1 MTHANAADADR
12 QDDYQLAP
20 PLSDADRQRLRESI
34 AEHGVLVPVTIDQNG
49 TLLDGHHRSA
59 LARELGV
66 ELPEPSV
73 VHCSSEEARLSVAAT
88 LNADRRQMTDGQRTI
103 LGRKLEERF
112 RELARERQ
120 RQAGEQHGRGIDSS
134 GTTVQEL
141 SDTQAN
147 AAARDQVA
155 EAVGLGSGRTYER
168 NAKALEEIEESAPDL
183 YEQIESG
190 EADMREAR
198 KEYRLRKKAERTQ
211 QIAETPPED
220 LDGAYEVIYLDPPW
234 RYEHAEPTRKVEN
247 HYPTMSLDE
256 LKALEVPAADDSVM
270 LMWAT
275 SPMLAQAMSLLDAWG
290 FDYRTSMVWVKDKIG
305 MGYYARQR
313 HELLLIARR
322 GNAPVP
328 EPSARPDSV
337 IEAPREQHSA
347 KPEKVYDLI
356 DAMWPHASK
365 VELFAR
371 NQRPGWASWG
381 NQAGDAA

>member
-112 RELARERQ
+112 RQLARQ
-120 RQAGEQHGRGIDSS
+120 RQEELGRSHGEDPSGQLSRRGSK
-134 GTTVQEL
+134 
-141 SDTQAN
+141 
-147 AAARDQVA
+147 ARDQVA
-155 EAVGLGSGRTYER
+155 EAVGIGSGRTYER

-190 EADMREAR
+190 ETDLRDAR
-198 KEYRLRKKAERTQ
+198 KEYRQRKKAERTQ
-211 QIAETPPED
+211 QIAEAPVAEHTGVYD
-220 LDGAYEVIYLDPPW
+220 VLYVDPPW
-234 RYEHAEPTRKVEN
+234 RYDYSETEARKIEN

-256 LKALEVPAADDSVM
+256 LKALEVPADDDAVM

-275 SPMLAQAMSLLDAWG
+275 SPKLGDALTLLHAWG
-290 FDYRTSMVWVKDKIG
+290 FEYRTSMVWVKDKIG

-313 HELLLIARR
+313 HEFLLIAKR
-322 GNAPVP
+322 GSPPTP

-337 IEAPREQHSA
+337 IDAPRTEHSA
-347 KPEKVYDLI
+347 KPEHVYEVI
-356 DAMWPHASK
+356 EAMWPRARR

-371 NQRPGWASWG
+371 TRRDGWASWG
-381 NQAGDAA
+381 NEAGEAA

>member
-1 MTHANAADADR
+1 MRDANPSQAGW
-12 QDDYQLAP
+12 QDGHYQLAP
-20 PLSDADRQRLRESI
+20 PLSEKDRRRLRDSI
-34 AEHGVLVPVTIDQNG
+34 AEHGVLIPVSVDQDG
-49 TLLDGHHRSA
+49 RLLDGHHRREIA
-59 LARELGV
+59 AELGV
-66 ELPEPSV
+66 DCPTQEI
-73 VHCSSEEARLSVAAT
+73 HCTSEEARLSVSAT

-168 NAKALEEIEESAPDL
+168 NAKTLDEIEESAPDL